1 MERESMVQEVSVE
14 FDGETYTAAYI
25 LEGNTIHANL
35 QGRILPFS
43 VGNVAPASI
52 VKAVFIG
59 QLMHSARRPP
69 LPRGGVSWNP
79 TRQATFADP
88 SGLSIIG
95 TFVSA
100 PSALR
105 SCQAD

>member
-14 FDGETYTAAYI
+14 FDGETYTAAYFV
-25 LEGNTIHANL
+25 EGNTIHANL
-35 QGRILPFS
+35 QGRILLFP

-52 VKAVFIG
+52 VKAVLTG
-59 QLMHSARRPP
+59 QLMHSARKAAFASRWGE
-69 LPRGGVSWNP
+69 LEP
-79 TRQATFADP
+79 TRQATFAAP
-88 SGLSIIG
+88 SGLSIMG

-100 PSALR
+100 PSAPR